1 MSTLGV
7 DQPQIAVKLVKACLD
22 RELHAARARA
32 AETAKNDEPT
42 AVPGE
47 DKVVWRMRN
56 DPREP
61 LKRLIESSND
71 WDTLAALAERV
82 PADFIAIIWPWFVEV
97 FEALRQYSREREGG
111 LGYVLEYEADFCFE
125 GERSLGLPEP
135 SLLAAARTAIEKLAK
150 ENLDNFRASA
160 AADVAPVQRLIAHGV
175 TVNPAELAHDALAFL
190 LADHRRFYLGSIEDH
205 SGTTTRVIAAVSDH
219 WSEDEILDFERTV
232 WAFNP
237 PIPDHLQHVEGKR
250 TWRRIVRRLKVKL
263 LRALPA
269 RRASEQTRHRLRE
282 EERAL
287 PGGRLGVTFSGA
299 RVVGSIMSAGDT
311 ARASDDDLINAFRQL
326 PDSTMWS
333 HPSDWEKGG
342 NIQLAR
348 EFANFAKE
356 DPERAFSHHRTL
368 RAGIWRASSRLRTRR
383 DEREDGCGA
392 TDVRDSQA
400 R

>member
-1 MSTLGV
+1 VSTLGV

-42 AVPGE
+42 GVPEE

-150 ENLDNFRASA
+150 EISTIS
-160 AADVAPVQRLIAHGV
+160 VPG
-175 TVNPAELAHDALAFL
+175 
-190 LADHRRFYLGSIEDH
+190 RRPL
-205 SGTTTRVIAAVSDH
+205 
-219 WSEDEILDFERTV
+219 
-232 WAFNP
+232 
-237 PIPDHLQHVEGKR
+237 VE
-250 TWRRIVRRLKVKL
+250 
-263 LRALPA
+263 
-269 RRASEQTRHRLRE
+269 S
-282 EERAL
+282 
-287 PGGRLGVTFSGA
+287 
-299 RVVGSIMSAGDT
+299 M
-311 ARASDDDLINAFRQL
+311 
-326 PDSTMWS
+326 
-333 HPSDWEKGG
+333 
-342 NIQLAR
+342 
-348 EFANFAKE
+348 
-356 DPERAFSHHRTL
+356 
-368 RAGIWRASSRLRTRR
+368 
-383 DEREDGCGA
+383 
-392 TDVRDSQA
+392 
-400 R
+400 